1 MKISILLNV
10 VLAIALVLV
19 SWRLA
24 GNSEG
29 ETNGL
34 TSSSDTSAIDNIMTR
49 SSVRSYTPEEVADS
63 TLTTLLHAAMAAP
76 TAMDKRPWHFVVV
89 SDKTRLTAIATAMP
103 NAGMAASAP
112 LAIVVCG
119 DMNKADSDPIG
130 QQYWIQDCSAA
141 TENLLLAAHALDLG
155 AVWCGV
161 TPIAERV
168 AETRRIVNL
177 PDSLVPLG
185 IVVIGHPEG
194 TPRVKDKWN
203 PDDVTYLK

>member
-1 MKISILLNV
+1 MKISILINV

-24 GNSEG
+24 GNTSG
-29 ETNGL
+29 DDNQS
-34 TSSSDTSAIDNIMTR
+34 TSSSGNSAIENIMTR
-49 SSVRSYTPEEVADS
+49 SSVRSYTAEAVSDS
-63 TLTTLLHAAMAAP
+63 TVNTLLRAAMAAP

-89 SDKTRLTAIATAMP
+89 SDTARLSAIATAMP
-103 NAGMAASAP
+103 NAKMAASAP

-119 DMNKADSDPIG
+119 NMSKADSDPVG

-168 AETRRIVNL
+168 ADTRRIVNL

-203 PDDVTYLK
+203 PNDVTYLK